1 MRIAID
7 LLGGDHAPQAT
18 LDAVRDLI
26 QVHPD
31 WTLLAVGREAE
42 LAQLPQAPQVQPIP
56 CGSVMAMDED
66 VRNLLAKK
74 DSSIWVATDLVK
86 QGQADAVISAGS
98 TGAQMT
104 AATLLLG
111 RIRGVQRPAIGT
123 VLPTQEGGKML
134 LDIGANPDCTPEML
148 LQFAQMGAT
157 YARCV
162 LGLTNPRVALL
173 SNGTED
179 HKGNKLTQAAFHLIQ
194 DSSLTFL
201 GNAEGRDLLRG
212 GYDVM
217 VCDGMC
223 GNIALKSMEGAI
235 GALLSMLREQFTSNM
250 KRKVGAS
257 LVMSGLKEVKRAMDY
272 QEYGGAPLL
281 GVSGVSIVC
290 HGSSQER
297 ALRRASEVAY
307 QCVENGF
314 VEQIS
319 QAIQ

>member
-7 LLGGDHAPQAT
+7 LLGGDHAPQVT
-18 LDAVRDLI
+18 LDAVQNLI
-26 QVHPD
+26 QTYPE
-31 WTLLAVGREAE
+31 WTILAVGRDSE
-42 LAQLPQAPQVQPIP
+42 LAQLPTAPQVQPIL
-56 CGSVMAMDED
+56 CGSMMAMDED

-86 QGQADAVISAGS
+86 QGRADAVISAGS

-111 RIRGVQRPAIGT
+111 RIKGVQRPAIGT

-162 LGLTNPRVALL
+162 LGLSDPRVALL

-179 HKGNKLTQAAFHLIQ
+179 HKGSKLTQAAFQLLQ
-194 DSSLTFL
+194 ASNLTFL
-201 GNAEGRDLLRG
+201 GNAEGRDLLQG

-235 GALLSMLREQFTSNM
+235 SALMSMLREQLTTNM

-257 LVMSGLKEVKRAMDY
+257 LIMKGLKTVKRAMDY

-281 GVSGVSIVC
+281 GVNGVSIVC

-297 ALRRASEVAY
+297 ALLRAGEVAFH
-307 QCVENGF
+307 CVKNNF
-314 VEQIS
+314 IDQLS